1 MKRIATVI
9 VVGTISNGSE
19 APILLIYLK
28 NLFYCFSME

>member
-19 APILLIYLK
+19 IPILLICLYI
-28 NLFYCFSME
+28 FQIFFF